1 MNNHLNQLTVV
12 AQVPEQARFLRLPR
26 TGERDAVFGLSRSFL
41 NTLILPCRQNG
52 YAPLVRSVVIRKPG
66 AHTGV
71 RLVDLESL
79 REYVHAHV
87 EPAFKGQPPQQA
99 GAYDAGI

>member
-1 MNNHLNQLTVV
+1 MNNHCNHITV
-12 AQVPEQARFLRLPR
+12 AAPVPEHAKYMRLPR

-41 NTLILPCRQNG
+41 NTLILACRQNG

-66 AHTGV
+66 SRTGV

-79 REYVHAHV
+79 SNYIHAHV
-87 EPAFKGQPPQQA
+87 EPAFKAQPSSPSTP
-99 GAYDAGI
+99 GLT

>member
-1 MNNHLNQLTVV
+1 MNDHFNQVAV
-12 AQVPEQARFLRLPR
+12 AAQVPEQARFLRLPR

-52 YAPLVRSVVIRKPG
+52 YTPLVRSAVIRKPG
-66 AHTGV
+66 ARTGV

-79 REYVHAHV
+79 RDYINAHV
-87 EPAFKGQPPQQA
+87 EPAARGNPPQQA
-99 GAYDAGI
+99 GAYDVGI